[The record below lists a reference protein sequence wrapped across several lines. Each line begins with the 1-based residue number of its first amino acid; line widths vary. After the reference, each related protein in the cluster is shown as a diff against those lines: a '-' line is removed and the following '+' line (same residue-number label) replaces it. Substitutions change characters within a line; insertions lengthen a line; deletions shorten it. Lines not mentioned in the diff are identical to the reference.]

1 MGLAAGDS
9 LLKDISG
16 LVKAS
21 IRDASGI
28 QIIPLIQNWQPG
40 PWVSVVV
47 LMQIVMIT
55 VSSYGGSAVTET
67 GSLRHDQ
74 LRVLVSPCSGK
85 YTLVSCPRELSE
97 MEVLRFFGLR
107 SDGFR

>member
-16 LVKAS
+16 LVKAT

-28 QIIPLIQNWQPG
+28 QITPLIQNWQPG
-40 PWVSVVV
+40 PWVNVVV

-67 GSLRHDQ
+67 GSLRHDR
-74 LRVLVSPCSGK
+74 LSPCESLFRK
-85 YTLVSCPRELSE
+85 IHSSILSQRTE
-97 MEVLRFFGLR
+97 
-107 SDGFR
+107 